1 MFYVYT
7 TVSLTL
13 ILESCLILSYMF
25 DQHISNIVSKTYSM
39 LGLMQRNFRE
49 LSRECFVVR
58 YKSWVRPHLEYA
70 NTVWKYV

>member
-49 LSRECFVVR
+49 LSRECFVCKETFEN
-58 YKSWVRPHLEYA
+58 YLENA
-70 NTVWKYV
+70 LLFGIKVG